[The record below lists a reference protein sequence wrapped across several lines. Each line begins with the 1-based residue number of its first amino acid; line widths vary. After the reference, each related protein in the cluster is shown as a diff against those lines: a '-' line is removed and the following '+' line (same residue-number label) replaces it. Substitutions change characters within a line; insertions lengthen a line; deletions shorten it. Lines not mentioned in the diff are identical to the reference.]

1 MSSSAEQKV
10 TVNIREM
17 KEEDIEGVLAID
29 RNITGSDRVLTYA
42 TDAESEMGGEL
53 GVSMV
58 AEAGGE
64 IVGFLLGQITDSFY
78 RVGDTAWVRLIG
90 VDSRYQRQGIGDRL
104 LQGFTERCR
113 QKGAESVH
121 IMVRWHDWT
130 LLSVLRSLGFDRGER
145 TEFIKPII

>member
-1 MSSSAEQKV
+1 MSTSAKPET

-42 TDAESEMGGEL
+42 TDAESEVGGEL

-58 AEAGGE
+58 AEAGEE

-90 VDSRYQRQGIGDRL
+90 VDARYQRQGIGDRL
-104 LQGFTERCR
+104 MQGFMERCR

-130 LLSVLRSLGFDRGER
+130 LLSMLRSHGFDRGER
-145 TEFIKPII
+145 AEFIKPII

>member
-1 MSSSAEQKV
+1 MSSSAEPGA
-10 TVNIREM
+10 TVSIREM

-29 RNITGSDRVLTYA
+29 RNITGSDRIMTYA
-42 TDAESEMGGEL
+42 TDAESEVGGEL

-58 AEAGGE
+58 AEVGKE
-64 IVGFLLGQITDSFY
+64 IVGFLLGEITDSFY

-90 VDSRYQRQGIGDRL
+90 VDSRYQHQGIGEML
-104 LQGFTERCR
+104 VKGFTERCR
-113 QKGAESVH
+113 QKGVESVH

-130 LLSVLRSLGFDRGER
+130 LLSFLRSLGFDRGER